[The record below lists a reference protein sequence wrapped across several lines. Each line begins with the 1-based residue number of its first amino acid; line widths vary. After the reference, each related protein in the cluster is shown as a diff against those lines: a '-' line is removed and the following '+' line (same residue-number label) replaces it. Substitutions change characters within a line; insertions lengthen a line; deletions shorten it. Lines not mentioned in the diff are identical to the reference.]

1 MATYSIKDLEQLSG
15 IKAHTLRIWE
25 QRYNFIN
32 PKRTDTNIRY
42 YDDNDLKLVLN
53 ISLLKDN
60 GHKISKIS
68 KMQYKELRDEVVK
81 ITDKK
86 LSYPEQIHEL
96 TLAMIEC
103 DEDRFEKILNTN
115 FLQHGFE
122 GTMLH
127 ILSPFLVKIGILWQT
142 GTIAPSQ
149 EHFVSNLIRQK
160 IIVALDGQAVFGT
173 DFNKKFLLFLPDGE
187 MHELTLLFSS
197 YIIKSRKNKVI
208 YLGQCMPL
216 NEVESVYRQHKPD
229 YLFTIMTCHPTK
241 NEVQG
246 YIDQLLQKFPES
258 HLLITGRQVIGQEII
273 INNKV
278 TIMNKLQDLID
289 FVEEKQDIEEEMI
302 SL

>member
-1 MATYSIKDLEQLSG
+1 VATYSIKDLEQLSG

-25 QRYNFIN
+25 QRYNFIK

-68 KMQYKELRDEVVK
+68 QMPYKELRDEVVK

-86 LSYPEQIHEL
+86 LTYPEQIHEL

-103 DEDRFEKILNTN
+103 DEDRFEKVLNTN

-122 GTMLH
+122 DTTLH
-127 ILSPFLVKIGILWQT
+127 IITPFLVKIGILWQT
-142 GTIAPSQ
+142 GTITPSQ

-160 IIVALDGQAVFGT
+160 IIVALEGQAVFGT

-187 MHELTLLFSS
+187 MHELSLLFSS

-216 NEVESVYRQHKPD
+216 AEVECIYNQHKPD
-229 YLFTIMTCHPTK
+229 FLLTVMTCQPAK
-241 NEVQG
+241 NKVQG
-246 YIDQLLQKFPES
+246 YIDQLLKRFPES
-258 HLLITGRQVIGQEII
+258 HILISGRQIIGQDVKPNDRI
-273 INNKV
+273 
-278 TIMNKLQDLID
+278 TIFNKLHDLID
-289 FVEEKQDIEEEMI
+289 FVEQEQDIEEEMI

>member
-25 QRYNFIN
+25 QRYSFIK
-32 PKRTDTNIRY
+32 PKRTQTNIRY
-42 YDDNDLKLVLN
+42 YDDSDLKLILN

-68 KMQYKELRDEVVK
+68 QMPYKELRDAVVK
-81 ITDKK
+81 ITDTK
-86 LSYPEQIHEL
+86 LTSPEQIHEL

-103 DEDRFEKILNTN
+103 DEDRFEKVLNTN
-115 FLQHGFE
+115 ILQHGFE
-122 GTMLH
+122 DTIIH
-127 ILSPFLVKIGILWQT
+127 IIIPFMIKIGILWQT
-142 GTIAPSQ
+142 GTITPSQ

-197 YIIKSRKNKVI
+197 FIIKSRKNKII
-208 YLGQCMPL
+208 YLGQSIPL
-216 NEVESVYRQHKPD
+216 DEVQSIYNQHKPD
-229 YLFTIMTCHPTK
+229 YLLTVMTCHPAK
-241 NEVQG
+241 NKVG
-246 YIDQLLQKFPES
+246 DYINELQKRFPES
-258 HLLITGRQVIGQEII
+258 HILISGRQIIGQDLITKDRI
-273 INNKV
+273 
-278 TIMNKLQDLID
+278 TIFNKLQELID
-289 FVEEKQDIEEEMI
+289 LVEEDQDIEEEMI